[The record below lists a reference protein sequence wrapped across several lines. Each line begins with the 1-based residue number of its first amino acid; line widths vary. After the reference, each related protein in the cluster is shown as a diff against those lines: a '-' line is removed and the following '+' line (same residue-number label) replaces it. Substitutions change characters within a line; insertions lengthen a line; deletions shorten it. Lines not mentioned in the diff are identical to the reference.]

1 MKQTERG
8 LMTELPG
15 CRRPLGALALCLA
28 LTACGTAGPPAPIE
42 IRSGTSEKPTISSTR
57 PAAAPAAPPTA
68 STTPQVFALPEES
81 VAAPAAVPVPME
93 AIPLAPPAVQD
104 AATFENPALRTIVG
118 QADQA
123 EAAGDLDR
131 ARASL
136 ERALKIDARNARL
149 WLRLGELNLRA
160 GDPAQALQTAERA
173 RELAGSDN
181 ALRGLA
187 TDLIERAQR
196 AARPAG

>member
-1 MKQTERG
+1 
-8 LMTELPG
+8 MTELSV
-15 CRRPLGALALCLA
+15 CWRRVGTLTLCLA
-28 LTACGTAGPPAPIE
+28 LAACGTAGPPAPIE
-42 IRSGTSEKPTISSTR
+42 IRAGTSEKPTVSSTR
-57 PAAAPAAPPTA
+57 PAAPPSARPVATTA
-68 STTPQVFALPEES
+68 PQVFALPEES

-93 AIPLAPPAVQD
+93 AVPLAPPAVQD
-104 AATFENPALRTIVG
+104 AATFEDPALRTIVG

-123 EAAGDLDR
+123 EAAGDLER

-160 GDPAQALQTAERA
+160 GDPAQALATAERA
-173 RELAGSDN
+173 RELAGSDE

-187 TDLIERAQR
+187 SDLIERARR
-196 AARPAG
+196 ATQPTG

>member
-1 MKQTERG
+1 
-8 LMTELPG
+8 
-15 CRRPLGALALCLA
+15 
-28 LTACGTAGPPAPIE
+28 
-42 IRSGTSEKPTISSTR
+42 
-57 PAAAPAAPPTA
+57 
-68 STTPQVFALPEES
+68 
-81 VAAPAAVPVPME
+81 ME